1 MNTTGRNHSHRR
13 SIVFSPV
20 VETSLP
26 WRSKRGKR
34 RDKARMSTKP
44 EILAISALPADVET
58 QLDDAFTAH
67 RFAPPLD
74 DIDWSALAN
83 VRGILTGGGTGA
95 AKAWIE
101 RLPALEVIAVNGVG
115 TDKIDFAATKA
126 RGIGVANTPDL
137 VTADVADLAIGLLV
151 DLSRRMTW
159 SDRFVREGR
168 WKKGSDAPLTRSLS
182 ALRVGILG
190 LGNIGMAI
198 ATRCA
203 PMVKSIAYHNRKPRE
218 DAPYPY
224 VETLE
229 ALAAQSDVL
238 FVAAVGNALGLVS
251 ARVID
256 ALGPKGMLI
265 NISRGGVIDEDAM
278 VAALVHGKLGG
289 AALDV
294 FAQEP
299 SVPAELLK
307 LENVVLLP
315 HIGTATVETRR
326 AMGQLA
332 LDNLKAH
339 FAGKPLLTP
348 VI

>member
-1 MNTTGRNHSHRR
+1 MATM
-13 SIVFSPV
+13 
-20 VETSLP
+20 TS
-26 WRSKRGKR
+26 
-34 RDKARMSTKP
+34 KP
-44 EILAISALPADVET
+44 EILAISALPDDVEM
-58 QLDDAFTAH
+58 QLDAAFTAH

-74 DIDWSALAN
+74 KVDWSALSR
-83 VRGILTGGGTGA
+83 VRAILTGGGTGA
-95 AKAWIE
+95 PKAWIE
-101 RLPALEVIAVNGVG
+101 RLPALEIVAVNGVG
-115 TDKIDFAATKA
+115 TDKIDLADAKT
-126 RGIGVANTPDL
+126 RGLRVTNTPDL

-168 WKKGSDAPLTRSLS
+168 WKKGSDAPLARSLS
-182 ALRVGILG
+182 GLRVGVLG

-198 ATRCA
+198 ARRCE
-203 PMVKSIAYHNRKPRE
+203 PMVASIAYHNRKPRE
-218 DAPYPY
+218 GAPYRY

-229 ALAAQSDVL
+229 ALAAASDVL
-238 FVAAVGNALGLVS
+238 FVAAVGSALGLVS

-265 NISRGGVIDEDAM
+265 NISRGGVIDEEAM
-278 VAALVHGKLGG
+278 VAALVGGKLGG

-299 SVPAELLK
+299 NVPAALLA

-348 VI
+348 VV